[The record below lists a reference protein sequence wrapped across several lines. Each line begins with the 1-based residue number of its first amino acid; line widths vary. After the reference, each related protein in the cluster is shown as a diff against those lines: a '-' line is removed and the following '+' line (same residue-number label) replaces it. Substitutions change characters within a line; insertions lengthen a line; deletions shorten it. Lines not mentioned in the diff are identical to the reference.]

1 VTQQRGMVPFPVSND
16 LERDHPHLVEA
27 TSVFLHK
34 LTYDV
39 PMQVYNNKARLDQ
52 VVVTFRN
59 EGRGWLVSVTAR
71 GWTSPFSQTRKR
83 RSDIFAGRH
92 LLAKVAQEAVD
103 LALNEVGLLPD
114 DVMNLPNDGRL
125 WQESDQEPE

>member
-1 VTQQRGMVPFPVSND
+1 VTQRGMVPFPVPG
-16 LERDHPHLVEA
+16 ERDQPLLVEA

-39 PMQVYNNKARLDQ
+39 PMRVYNDKARLDQ

-59 EGRGWLVSVTAR
+59 EGRGWMLSVTAR
-71 GWTSPFSQTRKR
+71 GFPISTHPRKR
-83 RSDIFAGRH
+83 RLDIFAGRY
-92 LLAKVAQEAVD
+92 LLAEVAQEVVR
-103 LALNEVGLLPD
+103 LALWEVGLLED
-114 DVMNLPNDGRL
+114 DILNLQEDGRS